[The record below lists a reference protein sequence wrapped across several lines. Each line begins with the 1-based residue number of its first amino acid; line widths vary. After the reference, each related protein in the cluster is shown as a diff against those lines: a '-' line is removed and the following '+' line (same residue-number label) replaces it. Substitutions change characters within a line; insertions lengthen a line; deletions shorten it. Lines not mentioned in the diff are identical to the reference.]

1 MKKPIEIY
9 VFFLALALLLPA
21 LLTGCGEKGPAD
33 AAKEAVKSGGFGFA
47 NVSMDYDGGITVI
60 SEDISAG
67 GDEAEVTL
75 EADDGSRRWY
85 MELEKKDGEWEVVDG
100 DLELLEDVQIVL

>member
-1 MKKPIEIY
+1 MP
-9 VFFLALALLLPA
+9 VLLA
-21 LLTGCGEKGPAD
+21 GCGEKRPAD
-33 AAKEAVKSGGFGFA
+33 VAKEAAKSGGFGFA

-100 DLELLEDVQIVL
+100 DLELLEDVQIVI